1 MAIVSIAAR
10 LSELH
15 GEPLPLYL
23 LWLYLLWLYLSE
35 LHGACLPLVR
45 QVALPLLLGHLQLH
59 AQRGRLLAAQQR
71 RVAVELA
78 LVRVGVLGLGF

>member
-1 MAIVSIAAR
+1 MCGGCNFICERV
-10 LSELH
+10 
-15 GEPLPLYL
+15 
-23 LWLYLLWLYLSE
+23 
-35 LHGACLPLVR
+35 
-45 QVALPLLLGHLQLH
+45 LLGHLQLH